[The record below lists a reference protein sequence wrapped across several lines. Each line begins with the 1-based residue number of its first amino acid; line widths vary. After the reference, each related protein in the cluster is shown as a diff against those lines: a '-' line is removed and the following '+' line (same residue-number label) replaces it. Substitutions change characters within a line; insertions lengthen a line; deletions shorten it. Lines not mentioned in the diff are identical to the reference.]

1 MDLCSAR
8 TSAYL
13 SLSRVGHAHRFQK
26 MKAMRENMGN
36 SLSPTGC
43 NPSRIKNMV
52 EIQAGKDRSTNPTF
66 PLSREGTRAS
76 DSSETLLQ
84 LPSMQPGLAQS
95 LCTTLVLLHG
105 SQNQE
110 KRDAGK
116 GHASSGRSTR
126 GTDSSPGP
134 RSSWGDT
141 RSQSAPRRDPP
152 SALSRGPSEEGS
164 LRTSPGRVAWKG
176 KWNDSAAQLKARGG
190 WGHPDE

>member
-110 KRDAGK
+110 KREPCRQRARQFWEEHQRNRRLSGTSFLVGGHTLPVCAQAG
-116 GHASSGRSTR
+116 
-126 GTDSSPGP
+126 P
-134 RSSWGDT
+134 
-141 RSQSAPRRDPP
+141 
-152 SALSRGPSEEGS
+152 S
-164 LRTSPGRVAWKG
+164 LRTVQGALRGRLPEDLPRKG
-176 KWNDSAAQLKARGG
+176 GLER
-190 WGHPDE
+190 EVE